1 MFFLLYAQI
10 CMGMIVANIGKT
22 VNGVGRDFRQQMWG
36 ENFAPSR
43 LKKVRPFLN

>member
-1 MFFLLYAQI
+1 MFFVLCRQI
-10 CMGMIVANIGKT
+10 CTGMIVANIRKT
-22 VNGVGRDFRQQMWG
+22 VNGVGRDFRQQMCG